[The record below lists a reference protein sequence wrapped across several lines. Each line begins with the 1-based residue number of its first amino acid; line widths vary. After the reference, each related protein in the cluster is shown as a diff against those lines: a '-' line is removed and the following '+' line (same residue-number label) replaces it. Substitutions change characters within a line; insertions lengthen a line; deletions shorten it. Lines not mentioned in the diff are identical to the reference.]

1 MSEPTGSLL
10 LDLIEDW
17 VRAQR
22 WFPAKDDAGATMRTI
37 ASIDLPDPE
46 QEAAC
51 TVVLLELHRQDA
63 APIVLQVPLVA
74 TASWPLHQGVI
85 ARLGPEEVLVDGPH
99 HPAFLRAWLAT
110 ATPRTGASI
119 TPADLEPAGG
129 QVHTGEQS
137 NTSVR
142 IPGRGVGDAQLKM
155 FRVLA
160 AGPNPEIEIATALR
174 DVGWAHVPD
183 VLATLGGSWPGT
195 AGTPVQGDL
204 GVLTAFVAGARD
216 GFELAC
222 EHARTGTDLTP
233 LAADLGACVAELHTH
248 LAAALPGSSGEHSSA
263 GAPGEHTA
271 RASALADQ
279 LRERARW
286 ALAQVPALAVFTEA
300 IEAVLARVTG
310 AQVGPA
316 QRIHGDLHLGQ
327 VLHAEGTWYVLDF
340 EGEPLR
346 PLAERRRP
354 DQPLRDVA
362 GMLRSFDY
370 AAAVGHAAAPA
381 WTEEARSSFLAG
393 YRAAGGDLEE
403 TVLRALELDKALYEA
418 VYEQKNRPD
427 WLPIPLGGVRRLTEE
442 QTVAENSPP
451 DGERL
456 LAGIFP
462 TPGPRPGEPA
472 RPTQAAP
479 SPAAQGVPENAT
491 QAAPSPDGA
500 RPAPVPQSVLQAVA
514 DGSHFAPHD
523 VLGPHL
529 DTDTGVLTIRVVAH
543 LATAVTVLT
552 SAGEH
557 PAQHTYNGIWVAAF
571 PAEEVPDYRLQV
583 RYPDNEVQRDDPY
596 RFLPTL
602 GEVDQHLIAEG
613 RHERLWEV
621 LGSRV
626 RRYPSVLGDVAGV
639 SFAVWAPN
647 ARAVRVVGDFNGW
660 DGRGAMMRS
669 LGSTGVWEVFLPG
682 LAAGQR
688 YKYEICLSDGSWHM
702 KADPMARAT
711 EVPPATASVVTES
724 SYDWNDQTWMD
735 ARAATDPHS
744 GPLSIYEVHLG
755 SWRKGLGYRELAEQ
769 LVEYVTWMNFTHVE
783 LLPVAEHPFGGSWGY
798 QVTSYYAPTSRFG
811 SPDEFRYLVDRL
823 HQAGIGVIVDWV
835 PAHFPKDAWALAR
848 FDGTPLYED
857 PDPLRGEQKDW
868 GTYVFNFGRNE
879 VRNFLVANALYWLTE
894 FHVDGLRVDAVASM
908 LYLDYSREAGQ
919 WRPNVRGG
927 RENLEAI
934 QFLQETNATAYRVA
948 PGTMMIAEEST
959 AWPGVTTPTSHSGL
973 GFGLK
978 WNMGWMNDTLRY
990 LAEEPINRRYHHGE
1004 LTFSLVYAFSEQF
1017 VLPLSHDEVVHGKG
1031 SLWQKMPGD
1040 LWAKLAGVRLLL
1052 AYQWTHPGKKLL
1064 FMGGEFAQ
1072 NTEWNEAQS
1081 LNWELGDTPSHAGVR
1096 EMLRQLNRLYRE
1108 HPALWAD
1115 DFTPAGFEWLEA
1127 NDGDR
1132 NVLAYLRKGGDE
1144 ELVVVACFSGA
1155 PHEGYRVGVPGDGAW
1170 VELLSTDHADF
1181 GGSGVVNTG
1190 ELTAEP
1196 VPWHGRTHSVQLR
1209 VPPLGVTILRRA

>member
-1 MSEPTGSLL
+1 MSEPDSSLL
-10 LDLIEDW
+10 LDLIGDW
-17 VRAQR
+17 VREQR
-22 WFPAKDDAGATMRTI
+22 WFPAKDAADAELDILT
-37 ASIDLPDPE
+37 SFDLPDPWD
-46 QEAAC
+46 EAAC
-51 TVVLLELHRQDA
+51 TVVLLVLRRGGQEPA
-63 APIVLQVPLVA
+63 VLQVPLVA
-74 TASWPLHQGVI
+74 TASWAPDHGLI
-85 ARLGPEEVLVDGPH
+85 ASLGKREVLVDGPH
-99 HPAFLRAWLAT
+99 HPAFLRAWLAA
-110 ATPRTGASI
+110 ATPRPGATIALAELDPS
-119 TPADLEPAGG
+119 AAR
-129 QVHTGEQS
+129 VHTGEQS

-142 IPGRGVGDAQLKM
+142 IPGRVADGETATKAAVLKI

-160 AGPNPEIEIATALR
+160 AGPNPDLELVAALR
-174 DVGWAHVPD
+174 EAGWRHVPD
-183 VLATLGGSWPGT
+183 VLAGYSRSWPDPSGS
-195 AGTPVQGDL
+195 AVAGDL
-204 GVLTAFVAGARD
+204 GVLTAFVPAAED

-222 EHARTGTDLTP
+222 GYARTGRDLTP
-233 LAADLGACVAELHTH
+233 LATDLGACVAQLHTH
-248 LAAALPGSSGEHSSA
+248 LRTAVPAETGNRGGPDLA
-263 GAPGEHTA
+263 G
-271 RASALADQ
+271 Q
-279 LRERARW
+279 LRQRAQW
-286 ALAQVPALAVFTEA
+286 ALDQVPALGVFA
-300 IEAVLARVTG
+300 DGIEAVIAGVVG
-310 AQVGPA
+310 AQVPPD

-327 VLHAEGTWYVLDF
+327 VLHGTDGWYVLDF

-346 PLAERRRP
+346 PLAERRSA

-370 AAAVGHAAAPA
+370 AAAVGRAATAA
-381 WTEEARSSFLAG
+381 WAEEARGSFLAG
-393 YRAAGGDLEE
+393 YRAERADLDE

-427 WLPIPLGGVRRLTEE
+427 WLPIPLTGIRRLTEE
-442 QTVAENSPP
+442 QTVAENAPP
-451 DGERL
+451 AGERL

-462 TPGPRPGEPA
+462 SPSRSVSAPA
-472 RPTQAAP
+472 EASQAAP
-479 SPAAQGVPENAT
+479 STAE
-491 QAAPSPDGA
+491 A
-500 RPAPVPQSVLQAVA
+500 RPAPVPDSVLATLA
-514 DGSHFAPHD
+514 TGAHFAPHD

-529 DTDTGVLTIRVVAH
+529 DTGSGVLTIRVVAH
-543 LATAVTVLT
+543 LATAVQVRTA
-552 SAGEH
+552 AGSH
-557 PAQHTYNGIWVAAF
+557 PAEHVRDGIWAAAF
-571 PAEEVPDYRLQV
+571 DAEEVPDYRLQV
-583 RYPDNEVQRDDPY
+583 TYADNEVEVDDPY

-613 RHERLWEV
+613 RHEKLWEV
-621 LGSRV
+621 LGSWV
-626 RRYPSVLGDVAGV
+626 RHYPGTLGEVSGV

-682 LAAGQR
+682 LAAGER
-688 YKYEICLSDGSWHM
+688 YKYEICVADGSWHM

-724 SYDWNDQTWMD
+724 RYTWADQDWMA
-735 ARAATDPHS
+735 ARAEQDPHS
-744 GPLSIYEVHLG
+744 GPLSVYEVHLG
-755 SWRKGLGYRELAEQ
+755 SWRKELSYLELAEQ

-811 SPDEFRYLVDRL
+811 SPDEFRYLVDAL
-823 HQAGIGVIVDWV
+823 HRAGIGVILDWV

-879 VRNFLVANALYWLTE
+879 VRNFLVANAVYWLTE
-894 FHVDGLRVDAVASM
+894 FHVDALRVDAVASM

-919 WRPNVRGG
+919 WRPNARGG

-934 QFLQETNATAYRVA
+934 QFLQEANATAYRAA

-959 AWPGVTTPTSHSGL
+959 AWPGVTTPTEHGGL
-973 GFGLK
+973 GYGLK

-1081 LNWELGDTPSHAGVR
+1081 LNWELGDTPGHAGVR
-1096 EMLRQLNRLYRE
+1096 EMLRRLNQVYAD
-1108 HPALWAD
+1108 HPALWAE
-1115 DFTPAGFEWLEA
+1115 DFSPAGFEWLEA
-1127 NDGDR
+1127 NDGDH
-1132 NVLAYLRKGGDE
+1132 NVLAYLRKGRGED
-1144 ELVVVACFSGA
+1144 LVVVANFAGS
-1155 PHEGYRVGVPGDGAW
+1155 PHEDYRVGVPTGGTW
-1170 VELLSTDHADF
+1170 VELLNTDHLDF
-1181 GGSGVVNTG
+1181 GGSGVVNT
-1190 ELTAEP
+1190 AERP
-1196 VPWHGRTHSVQLR
+1196 AEEVPWHGRPQSIQLR
-1209 VPPLGVTILRRA
+1209 VPPLGVTILRRV